1 MSNGEYKNPW
11 DLAYEL
17 VSTWDGNKYSKAD
30 IDDML
35 FCEKQLTDEG
45 IKCYAGHS
53 EKGWVEVTISPD
65 L

>member
-1 MSNGEYKNPW
+1 MSKQIVKSPW

-35 FCEKQLTDEG
+35 FCEIDELLNQEQ
-45 IKCYAGHS
+45 A
-53 EKGWVEVTISPD
+53 
-65 L
+65 